1 MARSEESILRRA
13 LKRERTEGQ
22 QRHADRNEMKRQEQ
36 KNVKRK
42 HEQNNKIEDKNKRSR
57 ISRVED
63 TKKREVS
70 LTQAQKE
77 YLSTTKMHNSIVN
90 EEKDDKQNNSNNNNN
105 NYDDEALKEQGAW
118 ICTKCQNSNFASR
131 KYCNS
136 KTCDERRPYQIFRE
150 QQQQQ
155 QNASDNGSQRRRPN
169 PSSSSR
175 TKPSTNKPRERHDEA
190 TSKKLAWS
198 KQADRKTLTKNQELR
213 KLYVESNGTGE
224 GMDPEDFKRAKIL
237 IERDQ
242 RKQEKIKKKNH
253 QNQTLLHEALKGG
266 EGVVT
271 TTAAT
276 TTTTTSTTTISSG
289 SNEQLEEVKN
299 SNSISNGAAIILD
312 DNKNQEEEEKKEESK
327 EDNKKSSSS
336 SKEDRKKKKK
346 EAQAKRDQNKALRQL
361 YIDTG
366 GKGMKMDQIE
376 RAKLLI
382 ARDEKK
388 RNKNEKRAEKI
399 EDE

>member
-36 KNVKRK
+36 KDVKRK
-42 HEQNNKIEDKNKRSR
+42 QEQNNKIEDKNKRSR

-63 TKKREVS
+63 TKKREVT

-77 YLSTTKMHNSIVN
+77 YLSTTKTRPSIGN
-90 EEKDDKQNNSNNNNN
+90 EERDDKQNSSNNTSSNSKNH
-105 NYDDEALKEQGAW
+105 DDDSLKEQGAW

-150 QQQQQ
+150 QQQQ
-155 QNASDNGSQRRRPN
+155 NANDDGSQRRRPN

-175 TKPSTNKPRERHDEA
+175 TKSFTNKPRERHDEA

-198 KQADRKTLTKNQELR
+198 KQADRTTLTKNQELR
-213 KLYVESNGTGE
+213 KLYAESNGTGE

-242 RKQEKIKKKNH
+242 RKQEKIKKKNN
-253 QNQTLLHEALKGG
+253 QNQALLHEALKGG
-266 EGVVT
+266 KKSVVVS
-271 TTAAT
+271 TTA
-276 TTTTTSTTTISSG
+276 TTSATTISSG
-289 SNEQLEEVKN
+289 SNEKMEEEKN
-299 SNSISNGAAIILD
+299 SNSISNGASTVD
-312 DNKNQEEEEKKEESK
+312 DNKNQEEEKKEESK

-336 SKEDRKKKKK
+336 KEEKKKKKK

-366 GKGMKMDQIE
+366 GKGMKMDQVV

-388 RNKNEKRAEKI
+388 RNQNEKRAETTK
-399 EDE
+399 DENK